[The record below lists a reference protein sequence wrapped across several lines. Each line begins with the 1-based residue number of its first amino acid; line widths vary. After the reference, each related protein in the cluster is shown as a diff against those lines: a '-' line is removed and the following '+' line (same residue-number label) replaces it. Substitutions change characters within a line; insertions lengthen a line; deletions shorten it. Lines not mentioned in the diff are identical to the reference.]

1 MGPAL
6 IAFGLVVVVI
16 VVVALGTKALVEQG
30 WVY

>member
-16 VVVALGTKALVEQG
+16 VVVALAGKAILEQG